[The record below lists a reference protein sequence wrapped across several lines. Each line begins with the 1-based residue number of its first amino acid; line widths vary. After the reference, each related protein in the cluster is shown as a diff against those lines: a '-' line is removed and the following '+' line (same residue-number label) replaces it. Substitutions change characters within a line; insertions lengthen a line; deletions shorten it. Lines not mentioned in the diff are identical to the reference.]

1 MLFLNKYLIIALSIL
16 SFVVIAALLLVFDM
30 IDYAKMPA
38 GVDKTVKILTVGK
51 RESFNVT
58 IANLSEAGIIKDP
71 IRFKL
76 LALIKRYDTKIKAG
90 EYALSSLMPPA
101 VILDMMVRGKTYL
114 HKVTIPEGYNLRQIA
129 AVISGAG
136 FGTEE
141 DFIKKTTDPSFVSNK
156 GIEAKSLE
164 GYIYPD
170 TYYFPKDESVED
182 IVSAMV
188 ERLWAVFKPEW
199 KERAN
204 ELGFSIHQ
212 IITLASI
219 IEKET
224 GDKHERELISSVFY
238 NRLKKGMRLE
248 TDPTV
253 IYGIKK
259 FDGNITRKHL
269 STKTP
274 YNTYQIEG
282 LPPGPIASPGY
293 DSIKASL
300 YPAETPY
307 IFFVSKNDG
316 THYFSANFKE
326 HNRAVNKYQRSKD
339 KEPLSEINS
348 ETESD
353 ALQNN
358 QKIQPLT

>member
-1 MLFLNKYLIIALSIL
+1 
-16 SFVVIAALLLVFDM
+16 M
-30 IDYAKMPA
+30 IDYAKKPA
-38 GVDKTVKILTVGK
+38 GADKTVKILTVGK
-51 RESFNVT
+51 REGFNVT
-58 IANLSEAGIIKDP
+58 IENLSEAGIIKDP

-101 VILDMMVRGKTYL
+101 LILDMMVRGKTYL
-114 HKVTIPEGYNLRQIA
+114 HKITIPEGYNLRQIA
-129 AVISGAG
+129 AVISDAG

-141 DFIKKTTDPSFVSNK
+141 DFIKKTTDPLFVSNK

-182 IVSAMV
+182 IVTAMV

-199 KERAN
+199 QERAK

-253 IYGIKK
+253 IYGIKN

-316 THYFSANFKE
+316 THYFSSSFKE
-326 HNRAVNKYQRSKD
+326 HNRAVNIYQRSKD
-339 KEPLSEINS
+339 KELLSEVNS
-348 ETESD
+348 KTKSD
-353 ALQNN
+353 ALKNN
-358 QKIQPLT
+358 QVIKPLP

>member
-1 MLFLNKYLIIALSIL
+1 MNKHFIIILSIL
-16 SFVVIAALLLVFDM
+16 FLIVIAGLLFLLD
-30 IDYAKMPA
+30 ITEYAKKPA
-38 GVDKTVKILTVGK
+38 GSDRTLKILTVDKG
-51 RESFNVT
+51 EGFNVT
-58 IANLSEAGIIKDP
+58 IANLNKAGIITDP
-71 IRFKL
+71 IKFKL

-101 VILDMMVRGKTYL
+101 VILDMMIRGKTYL
-114 HKVTIPEGYNLRQIA
+114 HKITIPEGYNLSQIA

-136 FGTEE
+136 FGTKEE
-141 DFIKKTTDPSFVSNK
+141 FIKKTTDPSFISNL
-156 GIEAKSLE
+156 GIDAESLE

-170 TYYFPKDESVED
+170 TYYFPKDESVD
-182 IVSAMV
+182 NIVYATI

-199 KERAN
+199 KERAK

-224 GDKHERELISSVFY
+224 GDKNERELISSVFY

-253 IYGIKK
+253 IYGIKN

-269 STKTP
+269 SAKTS

-316 THYFSANFKE
+316 THYFSSNFKE
-326 HNRAVNKYQRSKD
+326 HNLAVNKYQRSEKT
-339 KEPLSEINS
+339 EPLSEVNS
-348 ETESD
+348 GTKSD
-353 ALQNN
+353 TLQNN
-358 QKIQPLT
+358 EEIEPLL

>member
-1 MLFLNKYLIIALSIL
+1 LNKHFIIILSIL
-16 SFVVIAALLLVFDM
+16 SFIVIAGLLLLLD
-30 IDYAKMPA
+30 IIEYAKKPA

-51 RESFNVT
+51 REGFNVT
-58 IANLSEAGIIKDP
+58 IANLSEAGIINDP
-71 IRFKL
+71 IKFKL
-76 LALIKRYDTKIKAG
+76 LTLIKRYDTKIKAG
-90 EYALSSLMPPA
+90 EYALSSSMPPA
-101 VILDMMVRGKTYL
+101 VVLDMMVRGKTYL

-129 AVISGAG
+129 ALMSDAG

-141 DFIKKTTDPSFVSNK
+141 EFIKKTTDPLFVSNQ
-156 GIEAKSLE
+156 GIEAESLE

-170 TYYFPKDESVED
+170 TYYFPKDESVDD
-182 IVSAMV
+182 IVSATI

-199 KERAN
+199 KERAK

-212 IITLASI
+212 VITLASI

-224 GDKHERELISSVFY
+224 GAKNERELISSVFN

-253 IYGIKK
+253 IYGIKN

-269 STKTP
+269 SAKNP

-282 LPPGPIASPGY
+282 IPPGPIASPGY
-293 DSIKASL
+293 DSIKAAL

-316 THYFSANFKE
+316 THYFSANLKE
-326 HNRAVNKYQRSKD
+326 HNWAVNKYQRSED
-339 KEPLSEINS
+339 KELLSEVNS
-348 ETESD
+348 KTKSYV
-353 ALQNN
+353 LKNN
-358 QKIQPLT
+358 QLIQPLP

>member
-1 MLFLNKYLIIALSIL
+1 MNKYLIITLSIL
-16 SFVVIAALLLVFDM
+16 SFVFIAALFLLFD
-30 IDYAKMPA
+30 IFDYAKKPA
-38 GVDKTVKILTVGK
+38 DIDMTVKILAVDKG
-51 RESFNVT
+51 EGFNVI

-71 IRFKL
+71 IKFKL
-76 LALIKRYDTKIKAG
+76 LALIKRCDTKIKAG
-90 EYALSSLMPPA
+90 EYALSSSMPPA
-101 VILDMMVRGKTYL
+101 VILDIMVRGKTYL

-129 AVISGAG
+129 ALMSGAG
-136 FGTEE
+136 LGTEK
-141 DFIKKTTDPSFVSNK
+141 DFIKKSTDPSFVSNQ
-156 GIEAKSLE
+156 GIEAESLE
-164 GYIYPD
+164 GYLYPD

-182 IVSAMV
+182 IISATV
-188 ERLWAVFKPEW
+188 ERLWAVFTPEW
-199 KERAN
+199 KDRAK

-224 GDKHERELISSVFY
+224 GVKQERELISSVFH

-253 IYGIKK
+253 IYGIKS
-259 FDGNITRKHL
+259 FDGNITRKQL
-269 STKTP
+269 SATTP

-316 THYFSANFKE
+316 THYFSANLKE
-326 HNRAVNKYQRSKD
+326 HNRAVNKYQRSREKQPHL
-339 KEPLSEINS
+339 EENS
-348 ETESD
+348 D
-353 ALQNN
+353 
-358 QKIQPLT
+358 P

>member
-1 MLFLNKYLIIALSIL
+1 
-16 SFVVIAALLLVFDM
+16 
-30 IDYAKMPA
+30 
-38 GVDKTVKILTVGK
+38 
-51 RESFNVT
+51 
-58 IANLSEAGIIKDP
+58 
-71 IRFKL
+71 
-76 LALIKRYDTKIKAG
+76 
-90 EYALSSLMPPA
+90 MPPA

-129 AVISGAG
+129 VVISGAG

-141 DFIKKTTDPSFVSNK
+141 DFIKKTTDPSFVSNQ
-156 GIEAKSLE
+156 GIEAESLE

-170 TYYFPKDESVED
+170 TYYFPKDESIED
-182 IVSAMV
+182 IVSATV
-188 ERLWAVFKPEW
+188 DRLWAVFKPEW
-199 KERAN
+199 KERAK

-253 IYGIKK
+253 IYGIKN
-259 FDGNITRKHL
+259 FNGNITRKHL
-269 STKTP
+269 SAKTP

-300 YPAETPY
+300 YPAETRY
-307 IFFVSKNDG
+307 LFFVSKNDG

-326 HNRAVNKYQRSKD
+326 HNSAVNKYQRSKD
-339 KEPLSEINS
+339 KEPLSEGNS
-348 ETESD
+348 ETKSD
-353 ALQNN
+353 ALKNN
-358 QKIQPLT
+358 QVIQPRP

>member
-1 MLFLNKYLIIALSIL
+1 MNKYLIITLSIL

-30 IDYAKMPA
+30 IGYAKMPA

-76 LALIKRYDTKIKAG
+76 LTLIKRYDTKIKAG

-129 AVISGAG
+129 AVMSGAG

-141 DFIKKTTDPSFVSNK
+141 DFIKITTDHSFVSNQ
-156 GIEAKSLE
+156 GIEAESLE
-164 GYIYPD
+164 GYLYPD
-170 TYYFPKDESVED
+170 TYYFPKDEPVEN
-182 IVSAMV
+182 IVSATI

-199 KERAN
+199 KERAK
-204 ELGFSIHQ
+204 ELGLSIHQ

-224 GDKHERELISSVFY
+224 GDKNERELISSVFY
-238 NRLKKGMRLE
+238 NRLRKGMRLE

-253 IYGIKK
+253 IYGIKN

-269 STKTP
+269 SEKTP
-274 YNTYQIEG
+274 YNTYKVEG

-316 THYFSANFKE
+316 THYFSANLKE
-326 HNRAVNKYQRSKD
+326 HNRAVNKYQRSK
-339 KEPLSEINS
+339 
-348 ETESD
+348 ETES
-353 ALQNN
+353 L
-358 QKIQPLT
+358 P

>member
-1 MLFLNKYLIIALSIL
+1 MNKYLIITLSIL
-16 SFVVIAALLLVFDM
+16 SFVFIAALFLLFD
-30 IDYAKMPA
+30 IFDYAKKPA

-51 RESFNVT
+51 GEGFNAI
-58 IANLSEAGIIKDP
+58 IANLGEAGFIKDP
-71 IRFKL
+71 IKFKL

-90 EYALSSLMPPA
+90 EYALSSSMPPA
-101 VILDMMVRGKTYL
+101 VILDIMVRGKTYL
-114 HKVTIPEGYNLRQIA
+114 HKITIPEGYNLHQIA
-129 AVISGAG
+129 AVMSDAG
-136 FGTEE
+136 FGAEE
-141 DFIKKTTDPSFVSNK
+141 DIIKKTTDPSFVGNQ
-156 GIEAKSLE
+156 GIEAESLE
-164 GYIYPD
+164 GYLYPD

-182 IVSAMV
+182 IVSATV

-199 KERAN
+199 KERAK

-224 GDKHERELISSVFY
+224 GVKHERELISSVFH

-253 IYGIKK
+253 IYGIKN
-259 FDGNITRKHL
+259 FNGNITRKHL

-300 YPAETPY
+300 YPAETRY

-316 THYFSANFKE
+316 THYFSVNLKE
-326 HNRAVNKYQRSKD
+326 HNKAVNKYQRSREK
-339 KEPLSEINS
+339 KTVSEANSEIEYGLS
-348 ETESD
+348 P
-353 ALQNN
+353 
-358 QKIQPLT
+358 K

>member
-1 MLFLNKYLIIALSIL
+1 MNKYLKIALPVL
-16 SFVVIAALLLVFDM
+16 CVVVIAALFLLYDM
-30 IDYAKMPA
+30 IKYAKTPA
-38 GVDKTVKILTVGK
+38 GFDKTLKVLTVGSG
-51 RESFNVT
+51 EGFNVT
-58 IANLSEAGIIKDP
+58 IANLSEEGIIKNP
-71 IRFKL
+71 VKFRF

-90 EYALSSLMPPA
+90 EYALSSSMPPA

-129 AVISGAG
+129 AVMSDAG
-136 FGTEE
+136 FGTAE
-141 DFIKKTTDPSFVSNK
+141 DFIKKATDPSFVSNQ
-156 GIEAKSLE
+156 GIDAESLE

-170 TYYFPKDESVED
+170 TYYFPKDESVEN

-188 ERLWAVFKPEW
+188 ERLWSVFKPEW
-199 KERAN
+199 KERAK

-224 GDKHERELISSVFY
+224 GDKNERELISAVFY

-253 IYGIKK
+253 IYGVKN
-259 FDGNITRKHL
+259 FNGNITRKHL
-269 STKTP
+269 SAKNP

-293 DSIKASL
+293 ESIKASL
-300 YPAETPY
+300 YPAETAY

-316 THYFSANFKE
+316 THYFSTNFKE

-339 KEPLSEINS
+339 KQPVAEVTS
-348 ETESD
+348 ETEYG
-353 ALQNN
+353 L
-358 QKIQPLT
+358 